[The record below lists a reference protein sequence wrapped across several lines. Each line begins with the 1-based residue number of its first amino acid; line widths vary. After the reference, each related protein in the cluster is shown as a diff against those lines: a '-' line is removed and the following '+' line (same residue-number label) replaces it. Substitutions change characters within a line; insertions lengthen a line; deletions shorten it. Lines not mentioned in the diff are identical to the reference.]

1 MPHFLKHWECSET
14 NANFKFA
21 TTTKKLKMRLNRRR
35 IGMIEGSEK
44 NARRLLNFKVCV
56 FVKRAVRKEDSV

>member
-1 MPHFLKHWECSET
+1 MRHFLKHWECSET

-21 TTTKKLKMRLNRRR
+21 TTTKKLKMRLIRRR